1 MIPIPAALLAALAA
15 GVPIE
20 PAQAAGCIEGA
31 IAEEPAGRVVRHGL
45 LGAAGEY
52 SAGRSIANRL
62 ARRKQ
67 REQRNL
73 QTENQ
78 GYASGP

>member
-1 MIPIPAALLAALAA
+1 MIPIPAALLAAVAA

-31 IAEEPAGRVVRHGL
+31 VAEGPAGRVVRHGV

-52 SAGRSIANRL
+52 FAGRSMANRS

-67 REQRNL
+67 QNL